1 MIQLNSI
8 NKIYITKSGSYTALN
23 DINIILYESGL
34 VILKGKS
41 GSGKTTLLNVI
52 AGLEKVSS
60 GSIIYD
66 CKEENDQTIKDSIGY
81 VFQDVNL
88 FDSLTVM
95 ENINIYKN
103 IDWSYLEKLIK
114 ELGLVALKDKKVKY
128 LSGGEKRRVAIA
140 RALIKKPK
148 ILLCDEPTASL
159 DKENASIVYNILKE
173 YSKDN
178 LVIVSNHNEDLF
190 KQFDMLINLE
200 YGNIIST
207 EGCTAKKDSNIQ
219 RQDKSVNERFIKK
232 VAKEMLV
239 NNKLNLSL
247 NLLLLVICVILIN
260 FFVSVTTIDY
270 SETQISILNHE
281 KDNVLKFRDKRTEY
295 LNVLEGNTFMQ
306 NNDPLHIDFN
316 YTNIDNYYY
325 GGILNFLT
333 FYKCD
338 SRLVGNNYLGNIPTS
353 SNEIMIYQILAEHII
368 YYGIKD
374 EDGKIIKP
382 NKINDLIGLDI
393 EIAGE
398 RYIIKGIIEQN
409 LGQFDDLKKTDIN
422 SESAN
427 INDLLLRKYYSDDI
441 LSYNHLILVN
451 DECYEKMLEKYE
463 VNNTIGNDYFLIS
476 DDYDTVKSV
485 LDGLYRKPDL
495 LNALNH
501 PYTFYIDGTRYSEV
515 LTYILYKPYCFSLIF
530 KFALPLLL
538 AIMII
543 LIFIFFYNTFL
554 KNKNKISVLISLGFS
569 NKTIN
574 KTIFYSM
581 ILYMS
586 FVLIV
591 GLTLSYSTLYC
602 VNAYLNG
609 ITPFYLRPFKFKFF
623 GIVVVVLAISMM
635 SYALL
640 SRANSRMK
648 ISQNIR
654 NN

>member
-8 NKIYITKSGSYTALN
+8 NKIYVTKSGTYTALN

-66 CKEENDQTIKDSIGY
+66 CKNEHEQTIKNSIGY

-95 ENINIYKN
+95 ENINIYSD
-103 IDWSYLEKLIK
+103 IDLFYLEKLIK
-114 ELGLVALKDKKVKY
+114 KLGLVALKDKKVKY

-190 KQFDMLINLE
+190 KKFDMLINLE

-207 EGCTAKKDSNIQ
+207 EGCTAKKESNIQ

-281 KDNVLKFRDKRTEY
+281 KDNVLKFRDKKTEY

-306 NNDPLHIDFN
+306 NNNPLHIDFN

-338 SRLVGNNYLGNIPTS
+338 SRLVGNNYFGNIPTS

-374 EDGKIIKP
+374 ENGKIIKP

-398 RYIIKGIIEQN
+398 RYIIKGIIEQDLELFVN
-409 LGQFDDLKKTDIN
+409 LKKTDIN
-422 SESAN
+422 SEPAN

-476 DDYDTVKSV
+476 DDHDTVKSV

-530 KFALPLLL
+530 KFVLPLLL

-581 ILYMS
+581 VLYMS
-586 FVLIV
+586 FVLID
-591 GLTLSYSTLYC
+591 GLTLSYASLYC

-609 ITPFYLRPFKFKFF
+609 ITPFYLKPFKFKFF

-635 SYALL
+635 SYVLL